1 MEVHDMKKVFA
12 VLSAISFM
20 LFALVNFCKKAL
32 ETHFHIHQLMNGK
45 VNYAGSDY
53 LIDA

>member
-1 MEVHDMKKVFA
+1 MKKVFA

-32 ETHFHIHQLMNGK
+32 ETHFQIQLLNGK
-45 VNYAGSDY
+45 VNCAGSDY

>member
-32 ETHFHIHQLMNGK
+32 ETHFHIQLMNGK
-45 VNYAGSDY
+45 VNCAGSDY